1 MKGIKCSCCISLV
14 YKKCSKL
21 KTSEITELQKSK
33 RKHWQCISCQSHKF
47 PYATIDAIELQK
59 NPSIQI
65 LHAVGRKKQT
75 FQLISRAVEKGG
87 KGCMGGAKPPPF
99 SGARIFLPHKI
110 KKHKLFAC
118 ETFET

>member
-33 RKHWQCISCQSHKF
+33 RKHWQCISCQSHKI

-59 NPSIQI
+59 NLQF
-65 LHAVGRKKQT
+65 KYYM
-75 FQLISRAVEKGG
+75 QLVDRN
-87 KGCMGGAKPPPF
+87 
-99 SGARIFLPHKI
+99 R
-110 KKHKLFAC
+110 LFN
-118 ETFET
+118 

>member
-59 NPSIQI
+59 IPSIQI
-65 LHAVGRKKQT
+65 LM
-75 FQLISRAVEKGG
+75 QLVDKNR
-87 KGCMGGAKPPPF
+87 
-99 SGARIFLPHKI
+99 
-110 KKHKLFAC
+110 LFN
-118 ETFET
+118 